1 MSNEMIPFAEVQQ
14 LATAV
19 ARSRLFK
26 AFDNPETA
34 LVLMMVAQAE
44 GCHPI
49 QATQR
54 YDVIQGK
61 PAKKADAMLAD
72 FQQRGGKVTWKQL
85 DDTAAEGEF
94 MGPGLGAPV
103 TIRWT
108 IEMATNAGLTGKG
121 TWKQYPRAMLRSRVV
136 SEGIRT
142 AMPGVVAGLYTP
154 EEVGDFDAALPTRPE
169 TKPVVPSDPVVD
181 AEIVPRSLAPLA
193 HATADEPTPSDDP
206 KIKAAK
212 VRALVIAIKDAGIPE
227 AERKDW
233 MGIKLGKTVESSKDL
248 TIVELDTL
256 MAEVAKLPV
265 VQK

>member
-1 MSNEMIPFAEVQQ
+1 MSTELVPFEDVQK

-103 TIRWT
+103 SIRWT
-108 IEMATNAGLTGKG
+108 IEMAKNAGLISKQ
-121 TWKQYPRAMLRSRVV
+121 TWQQYPRSMLRSRVV
-136 SEGIRT
+136 SEGVRS

-154 EEVGDFDAALPTRPE
+154 EEVQDFDVQIPSTTPEPKRTVIDATVEPVTPKPQGPTLPT
-169 TKPVVPSDPVVD
+169 VP
-181 AEIVPRSLAPLA
+181 
-193 HATADEPTPSDDP
+193 PSCDDP
-206 KIKAAK
+206 KVKAAK
-212 VRALVIAIKDAGIPE
+212 VRALVLAIKAAGIVE
-227 AERKDW
+227 DDRKAW
-233 MGIKLGKTVESSKDL
+233 MSSELAKPVESSKDL
-248 TIVELDTL
+248 TIPELDTL
-256 MAEVAKLPV
+256 IASAAKLGA
-265 VQK
+265 KE